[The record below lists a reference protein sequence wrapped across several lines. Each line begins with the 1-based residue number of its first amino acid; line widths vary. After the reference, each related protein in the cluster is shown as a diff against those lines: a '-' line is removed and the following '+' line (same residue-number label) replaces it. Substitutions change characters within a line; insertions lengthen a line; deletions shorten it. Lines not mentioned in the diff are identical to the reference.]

1 MCPEYDHMVTEG
13 NQRPYKQV
21 ARAQAQERT
30 RDALLACATDEFFEG
45 NWLKTSLKS
54 LSARAGVT
62 KQTLLRHFGS
72 KDGLLMQAMMRG
84 VAQVRDQRWQA
95 PVGDISGAVDNLL
108 EHYDEWGERSMR
120 IGAWQRGPA
129 VLVMFSQ
136 VAREVHYDWVEY
148 AFAPWLEPLS
158 GQARERRRAA
168 LIALCDLQ
176 TWWIFSHDLELP
188 HSEVHTTLVDLIEH
202 VVGEE

>member
-1 MCPEYDHMVTEG
+1 MITEG
-13 NQRPYKQV
+13 KQRPYKQV

-30 RDALLACATDEFFEG
+30 REALLDCATDEFFKG

-84 VAQVRDQRWQA
+84 AAQVRDQRWRA

-136 VAREVHYDWVEY
+136 VARQVHYDWVEY
-148 AFAPWLEPLS
+148 AFAPWLEPLR
-158 GQARERRRAA
+158 GDARERRRAA
-168 LIALCDLQ
+168 LIMLCDLQ
-176 TWWIFSHDLELP
+176 SWWILSHDLELAR
-188 HSEVHTTLVDLIEH
+188 SEVHAILVDLIGRVLSEA
-202 VVGEE
+202 E